1 MKDGSRQSE
10 FGCRNRTFTPTADC
24 RIPNYTLRAA
34 PGNTAPPEP
43 QADTEVESVIGNDF
57 TIEGQSITI
66 RCQGALRINGNI
78 QADLHSR
85 RLVVGE
91 AANIYGAITAE
102 SIQVSGHV
110 QGAIHGSRVLLRSG
124 ATVEGDI
131 FAQLLTIEEGASFDG
146 RSRRVNDPSEVAPQL
161 GPAPSAEPSQPYAA
175 PVALIAARALGM
187 FKKFASP
194 TWLTSMPSSVWVL
207 TLRR

>member
-1 MKDGSRQSE
+1 MAMVFNRKPEARPLSGAPEAAAEPAAFMTRPPADISALSARQ
-10 FGCRNRTFTPTADC
+10 A
-24 RIPNYTLRAA
+24 
-34 PGNTAPPEP
+34 TAPSEP

-161 GPAPSAEPSQPYAA
+161 GPAPSAEPSQSYAA
-175 PVALIAARALGM
+175 PAPTAASGPAPFGGGAVFPGAARKVPA
-187 FKKFASP
+187 
-194 TWLTSMPSSVWVL
+194 
-207 TLRR
+207 